1 VLSGVIFVKTNICP
15 KDGCDMIAEAVLI
28 AEEPSTK
35 KESGAES
42 AATYLSI
49 NAFNLKAR
57 HPLKR
62 FLSIYPIMDIRH

>member
-1 VLSGVIFVKTNICP
+1 
-15 KDGCDMIAEAVLI
+15 MIAEAVLI

-35 KESGAES
+35 KESGARS

-49 NAFNLKAR
+49 DAFNLKAR